1 MEIAFRAL
9 KIVKIFA
16 CGALERA
23 RFARVWLK
31 HVLRALKVELA
42 ELHTEMPH
50 INAARPLRSVLR
62 SKPAFTGLT
71 YARFT

>member
-42 ELHTEMPH
+42 EFHTEMPH
-50 INAARPLRSVLR
+50 INAARP
-62 SKPAFTGLT
+62 
-71 YARFT
+71 ARAITLSRRRERAGSEPL